1 MHHNQPA
8 NQLAKMSASNQI
20 KWYENAE
27 WDAPELNSP
36 QPCIHGAGCVFTV
49 KDSDGKILPGCCRYV
64 HPGEEGT
71 GRRLF
76 PERVLEDGRVQP
88 ACVRLTGAAQQ
99 FYERRG
105 RKIPWQEW
113 CKQQGIPFTPNK
125 PGEKHEPVQKV
136 AFGVRS
142 SGSSGSG
149 SGSSS
154 SSYTPDATIR
164 AAMDLCQPYTRE
176 RHPMQ
181 DHASVGGSTA
191 FGLNPRAF
199 DVLAHEHAERSL
211 DPRMMSRGFLGMPGG
226 AEAARIAAGG
236 AAAAPVPQVENRSKI
251 ALKNARK
258 RANKKAAAQLQAAA
272 AAAEA
277 ATAAP
282 AAAQPYIHSRA
293 CLEHSAQRPLAWG
306 PEPEGGCLCAG
317 IRATQAANRAVAAG
331 LRPECQP
338 YEGMSCA
345 YGGSAGCSHCVS
357 EEQREFNLAAEPRG
371 GREYRAS
378 PADLDPRMMSR
389 GFLGM
394 PGVAAAAATPQPP
407 NRLSLSGGG
416 SGQKWAVYSRGGE
429 CSPDCC
435 CPTGFQCHDRSDTPM
450 MRCNAISCEELE
462 FGLLSAASQIPTP
475 TISAG
480 GAAAP
485 QMPEEDEEEG
495 CATPRLSIDL
505 EKAEGDIDYEELD

>member
-1 MHHNQPA
+1 MGYLGWYGTRLYLLTNKLA
-8 NQLAKMSASNQI
+8 NMSASNQI
-20 KWYENAE
+20 KWYENAA
-27 WDAPELNSP
+27 WDTPELNSP

-49 KDSDGKILPGCCRYV
+49 KDADGKILPGCCRYV

-76 PERVLEDGRVQP
+76 PERQLPDGRVQP

-136 AFGVRS
+136 AFGVH
-142 SGSSGSG
+142 

-154 SSYTPDATIR
+154 SSSGSSKPDATIR
-164 AAMDLCQPYTRE
+164 AAMDLCQPYMRE

-181 DHASVGGSTA
+181 DHASLGGSTA

-199 DVLAHEHAERSL
+199 DVMAQQHAERSL

-226 AEAARIAAGG
+226 AEAARIASGGG
-236 AAAAPVPQVENRSKI
+236 AAQATENRSKI

-258 RANKKAAAQLQAAA
+258 RANKKAKAAA
-272 AAAEA
+272 ATAVRGSAEWEEEEEKEREYDEA
-277 ATAAP
+277 MSHD
-282 AAAQPYIHSRA
+282 YMCRR
-293 CLEHSAQRPLAWG
+293 HSAARPLAWG
-306 PEPEGGCLCAG
+306 PEPEGDCLCAG
-317 IRATQAANRAVAAG
+317 IRATQTHNR
-331 LRPECQP
+331 
-338 YEGMSCA
+338 
-345 YGGSAGCSHCVS
+345 
-357 EEQREFNLAAEPRG
+357 
-371 GREYRAS
+371 
-378 PADLDPRMMSR
+378 
-389 GFLGM
+389 
-394 PGVAAAAATPQPP
+394 AAAAAAPP
-407 NRLSLSGGG
+407 PPLNLSSPNPRRERPWMITTG
-416 SGQKWAVYSRGGE
+416 RGGE

-462 FGLLSAASQIPTP
+462 TGLLTAASQIPTP
-475 TISAG
+475 TISAAAG
-480 GAAAP
+480 GATGASAP
-485 QMPEEDEEEG
+485 QHPQYEDEEDEESG
-495 CATPRLSIDL
+495 GGTPRLSFDL
-505 EKAEGDIDYEELD
+505 EKAENIDYEAVD

>member
-1 MHHNQPA
+1 MVWYPVMHHNQPA
-8 NQLAKMSASNQI
+8 NQPAKMSASNQI
-20 KWYENAE
+20 KWYENSA

-49 KDSDGKILPGCCRYV
+49 KDADGKILPGCCRYV

-71 GRRLF
+71 GRRFF

-113 CKQQGIPFTPNK
+113 CRQQEIPFTPNK
-125 PGEKHEPVQKV
+125 PGEKHAPVQKV

-142 SGSSGSG
+142 GGGSG
-149 SGSSS
+149 GTSS

-191 FGLNPRAF
+191 FDLNPRAF
-199 DVLAHEHAERSL
+199 DVMAHEHAERSGHL

-226 AEAARIAAGG
+226 AEAARVSAGSEQ
-236 AAAAPVPQVENRSKI
+236 PSKI

-258 RANKKAAAQLQAAA
+258 RANKKAQAAA

-277 ATAAP
+277 QAQLQAEAAE
-282 AAAQPYIHSRA
+282 AQPYIHSSA
-293 CLEHSAQRPLAWG
+293 CIRHSGQRPLAWG

-331 LRPECQP
+331 LRPACMP

-345 YGGSAGCSHCVS
+345 YGGSAGCGYCVT
-357 EEQREFNLAAEPRG
+357 EEHGGPYPPPPLNLSSPNARRE
-371 GREYRAS
+371 S
-378 PADLDPRMMSR
+378 SRMMM
-389 GFLGM
+389 G
-394 PGVAAAAATPQPP
+394 
-407 NRLSLSGGG
+407 
-416 SGQKWAVYSRGGE
+416 RGGE
-429 CSPDCC
+429 CSPDCS
-435 CPTGFQCHDRSDTPM
+435 CPTGFQCGDRSDTPM
-450 MRCNAISCEELE
+450 QCNGISCEELE
-462 FGLLSAASQIPTP
+462 VGLVSAANQIPTP
-475 TISAG
+475 AIFAG
-480 GAAAP
+480 GASAP
-485 QMPEEDEEEG
+485 QMPEEDEEDDG
-495 CATPRLSIDL
+495 GATPRLSFDL
-505 EKAEGDIDYEELD
+505 ERAENIEYEELD